1 MTTTSVPRFTRPRSV
16 TGKQLVFRDAAVGDA
31 EFILSL
37 RTDEQKARY
46 LSATDADLGKQ
57 RAWMAA
63 YAGDVSQIYFIIA
76 NLAGAPV
83 GTVRLYDQ
91 RGDSFCWGSW
101 IKSDA
106 APSNFGIESALM
118 VYRYA
123 LHLGFRRAHFDVRRE
138 NASVRQFHLR
148 LGAVAT
154 GEDDDNVY
162 FEMPHEAILQTLAH
176 YKKYLPDGVAIA

>member
-16 TGKQLVFRDAAVGDA
+16 TGKQLVFRDAAVADA

-46 LSATDADLGKQ
+46 LSATDADLSKQ

-63 YAGDVSQIYFIIA
+63 Y
-76 NLAGAPV
+76 AGAPV

>member
-1 MTTTSVPRFTRPRSV
+1 MTTSAAPRFTRPRSV
-16 TGKQLVFRDAAVGDA
+16 TGKQLVFRDAAVADA

-57 RAWMAA
+57 RAWMEA
-63 YAGDVSQIYFIIA
+63 YAADDSQIYFVIA

-83 GTVRLYDQ
+83 GTVRLYDR

-106 APSNFGIESALM
+106 APSNFGIESAMM

-162 FEMPHEAILQTLAH
+162 FEMSHEAILHALDH

>member
-1 MTTTSVPRFTRPRSV
+1 MTTSAAPRFTRPHAV
-16 TGKQLVFRDAAVGDA
+16 TGKQLVFRDAGVADA
-31 EFILSL
+31 EFILGL
-37 RTDEQKARY
+37 RTDEQKARF
-46 LSATDADLGKQ
+46 LSATDADLAKQ
-57 RAWMAA
+57 RAWMEA
-63 YAGDVSQIYFIIA
+63 YANDDSQIYFVIV

-138 NASVRQFHLR
+138 NTSVCQFHQR
-148 LGAVAT
+148 LGAVQV
-154 GEDDDNVY
+154 GESAQDFY
-162 FEMPHEAILQTLAH
+162 YEMSHAAILGALDK
-176 YKKYLPDGVAIA
+176 YRKYLPDGVAIA

>member
-1 MTTTSVPRFTRPRSV
+1 MTTSAAPRFTRPRSI
-16 TGKQLVFRDAAVGDA
+16 TGRQLVFRDAVVADA
-31 EFILSL
+31 EFILGL

-46 LSATDADLGKQ
+46 LSTTDADLGKQ

-63 YAGDVSQIYFIIA
+63 YAGDDSQIYFIITS
-76 NLAGAPV
+76 LSGAPV
-83 GTVRLYDQ
+83 GTVRLYDR

-123 LHLGFRRAHFDVRRE
+123 LHLGFTRAHFDVRRE
-138 NASVRQFHLR
+138 NTSVRQFHQR
-148 LGAVAT
+148 LGATVT
-154 GEDDDNVY
+154 GEDAENVY
-162 FEMPHEAILQTLAH
+162 FDMSHEAILQALDH
-176 YKKYLPDGVAIA
+176 YRKYLPDKVVIA